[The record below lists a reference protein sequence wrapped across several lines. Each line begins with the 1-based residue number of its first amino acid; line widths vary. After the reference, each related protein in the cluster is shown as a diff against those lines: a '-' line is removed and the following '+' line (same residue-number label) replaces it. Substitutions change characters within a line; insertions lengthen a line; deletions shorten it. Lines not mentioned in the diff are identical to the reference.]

1 MLTSSVIALSPFI
14 ESIGVTL
21 TLLALSYGSLAFAA
35 ASIWSLPADVA
46 PTPDHVGSI
55 AGIQNFASN
64 LAGIITSTFTGVMVS
79 ITQGSFVIP
88 LVVAGGF
95 SLLGAFSYLFIVG
108 RIEPL
113 PSLETR
119 TAPLSAVR
127 S

>member
-1 MLTSSVIALSPFI
+1 MTRYRWGMIALC
-14 ESIGVTL
+14 
-21 TLLALSYGSLAFAA
+21 
-35 ASIWSLPADVA
+35 
-46 PTPDHVGSI
+46 
-55 AGIQNFASN
+55 
-64 LAGIITSTFTGVMVS
+64 IITSTFTGVMVS

-108 RIEPL
+108 QIAPL
-113 PSLETR
+113 PSLEAR